1 MQAAEKI
8 QECHQLGVHDMFRI
22 GIGPSSSHTV
32 GPMRATNAFIQ
43 ELQTINNFVLKELN
57 VELYGS
63 LAATGKGHYTDK
75 ASVLGLCGHDPKTV
89 PTSELETILEKI
101 QESGVIVT
109 PAGTVEFSLEKNVK
123 FMSHIVPDFHVN
135 GMKVT
140 ALNSDGKIILTNT
153 YYSVGGGFVMVEPT
167 SGEIYSLDESN
178 LRDRKKPI
186 PYPFTTGGELLK
198 QCETSGLSI
207 SKIVYENE
215 LSMYDEQEIDS
226 YLDEVLEAMNDCIK
240 TGCKTKGILPGGLN
254 VKRRARQLF
263 EQLCDRKHNAEKC
276 DLHESAEQYAWA
288 GTNID
293 PLRAMDWV
301 NLFALAVNEENAA
314 GHRIVTAPTNGAAGI
329 IPAVLGY
336 YKVFVPNASLQG
348 CKDFLLTATAI
359 GSIIKT
365 NASIAGA
372 EVGCQGE
379 VGSAAAMAAAGLA
392 QVFGGNPQQV
402 EYAAEIAMEHNLGL
416 TCDPVA
422 GLVQIPCIERNA
434 IAAVKAINAAR
445 MALWSDGNHNVSLDV
460 VIETM
465 RQTGKDMLSKYKET
479 SEGGLAVNVVEC

>member
-1 MQAAEKI
+1 MQSGEKV
-8 QECHQLGVHDMFRI
+8 EEYHQLGVHDMFRI

-32 GPMRATNAFIQ
+32 GPMRATKTFIE
-43 ELQTINNFVLKELN
+43 ELQCIENFTLKSLHI
-57 VELYGS
+57 ELYGS

-75 ASVLGLCGHDPKTV
+75 AAVLGLCGHDPKTV
-89 PTSELETILEKI
+89 PTSELETILDKI
-101 QESGVIVT
+101 DKSGELVT
-109 PAGTVEFSLEKNVK
+109 PAGTVSFTLTENVK
-123 FMSHIVPDFHVN
+123 FMSHIVPEFHVN
-135 GMKVT
+135 GMKVI
-140 ALNSDGKIILTNT
+140 ALDENDELILTNT
-153 YYSVGGGFVMVEPT
+153 YYSVGGGFVMVET
-167 SGEIYSLDESN
+167 GNGEIYSLDECAIG
-178 LRDRKKPI
+178 DKKKPI
-186 PYPFTTGGELLK
+186 PYPFTTGEQLLK

-207 SKIVYENE
+207 SQIAFENE
-215 LSMYDEQEIDS
+215 QCVYSAEKIDN
-226 YLDEVLEAMNDCIK
+226 YLDEVLDTMNDCIK
-240 TGCKTKGILPGGLN
+240 AGCETKGILPGGLN
-254 VKRRARQLF
+254 VRRRARQLF
-263 EQLCDRKHNAEKC
+263 EQLCDRKHNTEN
-276 DLHESAEQYAWA
+276 LEQCENVQEYGWA
-288 GTNID
+288 GTHAD

-359 GSIIKT
+359 GSIIKV

-392 QVFGGNPQQV
+392 QVFGGTPQQV

-416 TCDPVA
+416 TCDPVG

-445 MALWSDGNHNVSLDV
+445 MALWSDGNHNVSFDV

-465 RQTGKDMLSKYKET
+465 RQTGKDMHSKYKET